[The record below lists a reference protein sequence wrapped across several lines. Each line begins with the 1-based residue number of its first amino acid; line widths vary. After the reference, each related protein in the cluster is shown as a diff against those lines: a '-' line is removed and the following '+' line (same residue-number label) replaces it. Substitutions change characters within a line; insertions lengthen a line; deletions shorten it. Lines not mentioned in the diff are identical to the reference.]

1 MRREKLKR
9 IIKTTLFMLAISL
22 IPIGGKITDA
32 DSKLGLENEFLSVTN
47 GHDREKIIV
56 ENGISLKFGEILD
69 LSKYSDFKMSN
80 EHTVTINN
88 GIVTPK
94 NEGTVYLSQKK
105 GDKLHVIEVYVSN
118 DKGKVNSKSSEVD
131 RNYYKVFIDPGH
143 GGHDDGSSAFGL
155 KEDELNLKIGLKIQK
170 RLESK
175 GIEVKMSRSSDKYV
189 SLIDRTEMANEYG
202 ADLFVSNHINS
213 FDSGSAHGIETYYHS
228 KKSNHKPL
236 SDNIQ
241 NNSIKET
248 GAYNRGVKNENFAV
262 LRESEMPSS
271 LFEGGFISNKT
282 ESEKLKDD
290 KYQDKLAK
298 AVADGIEKYLKD
310 NIKLNGNDNTT
321 ESKPDSK
328 PEAPGNKPVE
338 KPESVIKKGTVT
350 ASALNI
356 RKGPSTK
363 NTIIGSLKRGSKVE
377 IISTSKGWH
386 KIKYK
391 NGYGYVSSDYVKIN
405 STSSNSSSNLNSKP
419 QEKPQEKP
427 ETVTKK
433 GTVTASSLNVRKG
446 SSIKN
451 TIIGSLKKGSKVEI
465 ISTSNGWHKIKYKNG
480 YGYISADY
488 VKINSTSS
496 NSSSNLNSKPQEKPE
511 SVTKKGTVTASALNI
526 RKGPSTKNTI
536 IGSLKRG
543 SKVEIVSTSKGWH
556 KIKYKN
562 GYGYVSADY
571 IRF

>member
-1 MRREKLKR
+1 MKREKLKR

-32 DSKLGLENEFLSVTN
+32 DSKVGLENQFLSVIN
-47 GHDREKIIV
+47 GYDREKVIV
-56 ENGISLKFGEILD
+56 ENGVSLKFGETLD
-69 LSKYSDFKMSN
+69 LSKYRDFKMSN
-80 EHTVTINN
+80 KYTVDIKD
-88 GIVTPK
+88 GIVIPK
-94 NEGTVYLSQKK
+94 KEGTVYLSKK
-105 GDKLHVIEVYVSN
+105 NGDKLHVIEVYVSN
-118 DKGKVNSKSSEVD
+118 SKEKYYLKNNKVD

-170 RLESK
+170 RLEDK
-175 GIEVKMSRSSDKYV
+175 GIEVKMSRSSDEYI
-189 SLIDRTEMANEYG
+189 SLIDRSKMANEYG
-202 ADLFVSNHINS
+202 ADLLVSNHINS
-213 FDSGSAHGIETYYHS
+213 FTSGSAHGIETYYHKNKS
-228 KKSNHKPL
+228 KHKPL

-248 GAYNRGVKNENFAV
+248 GAYNRGVKNANFAV

-282 ESEKLKDD
+282 ESAKLKDD

-310 NIKLNGNDNTT
+310 NIKLNEDTNVPEDSPDNDSNNKP
-321 ESKPDSK
+321 EEKPDNKPNNK
-328 PEAPGNKPVE
+328 PEEKPQE
-338 KPESVIKKGTVT
+338 KPENVTKSGTVT
-350 ASALNI
+350 ASSLNV
-356 RKGPSTK
+356 RSGPSTK
-363 NTIIGSLKRGSKVE
+363 NSIKGSLKRGSKVE
-377 IISTSKGWH
+377 ILSSTKGWHKIKYKNSYGYVSADYVKINNSNNNSGNSSNNKPQEKPETIIKSGTVIASSLNVRSSASTKGSIKGSLKRGSKVEIVSTSKGWH

-391 NGYGYVSSDYVKIN
+391 GGYAYV
-405 STSSNSSSNLNSKP
+405 
-419 QEKPQEKP
+419 
-427 ETVTKK
+427 
-433 GTVTASSLNVRKG
+433 
-446 SSIKN
+446 
-451 TIIGSLKKGSKVEI
+451 
-465 ISTSNGWHKIKYKNG
+465 
-480 YGYISADY
+480 SADY
-488 VKINSTSS
+488 VKTN
-496 NSSSNLNSKPQEKPE
+496 NSSSSNKPSSNNKIG
-511 SVTKKGTVTASALNI
+511 KVTASSLNI
-526 RKGPSTKNTI
+526 RKGPSTKNSI